1 MTDHADRS
9 ETAALA
15 QLTDA
20 LRRGTGRRELMRWLA
35 ASGMGMAAASGLV
48 LRAGSA
54 QAAAPKK
61 GGKLKVASQSAST
74 ADTLDPV
81 RGTNT
86 TDYCRAFMFYNGLT
100 RLDGALVPNPELAE
114 SFTSADAKT
123 WTFKLRQGVVFHDGS
138 KLTPEDVIYTI
149 SRVKDPKTGSTA
161 RALAAQ
167 IAEVVAD
174 GPGAVKITLDNPN
187 ADLPV
192 ILGTPH
198 FMIVKDGTTDF
209 SKGIGT
215 GPYTVK
221 EFSPG
226 VRSVAVRNAN
236 YWKSG
241 KPYLDEIEY
250 FSIEDETARLNAML
264 AGDIDVA
271 SQIGPRALKRVK
283 SSPGFAVFE
292 TPSGNYNDFI
302 FRQDADPTRNQDLV
316 MAIKYLFDREQMQAA
331 LGGVIGNDQPIDPT
345 HRYYNASLPQRP
357 YDPDK
362 AKFHFAKSGL
372 GNTPLPLYAM
382 AGNTMTDQAVI
393 LQQSALGI
401 GMTIDI
407 QRMPKDG
414 YWANVWMKHPFTLGN
429 INPRP
434 SADSLFTLFFKSDS
448 AWNESAWKNEKF
460 DSLLVQAR
468 GETDEAKR
476 KAMYGEMQVMVS
488 NQGGIGLPL
497 FASFYDAH
505 TTKLK
510 GLERVPTGGMMGFGF
525 SENVWLDA

>member
-1 MTDHADRS
+1 
-9 ETAALA
+9 
-15 QLTDA
+15 
-20 LRRGTGRRELMRWLA
+20 
-35 ASGMGMAAASGLV
+35 
-48 LRAGSA
+48 
-54 QAAAPKK
+54 
-61 GGKLKVASQSAST
+61 
-74 ADTLDPV
+74 
-81 RGTNT
+81 
-86 TDYCRAFMFYNGLT
+86 
-100 RLDGALVPNPELAE
+100 
-114 SFTSADAKT
+114 
-123 WTFKLRQGVVFHDGS
+123 
-138 KLTPEDVIYTI
+138 
-149 SRVKDPKTGSTA
+149 
-161 RALAAQ
+161 
-167 IAEVVAD
+167 
-174 GPGAVKITLDNPN
+174 VKITLDNPN

-434 SADSLFTLFFKSDS
+434 SADSRCSSNPTRPGTRAPGRTRNSTACWCRRAAKPMRPS
-448 AWNESAWKNEKF
+448 ARRCMAKCRLWCPTRAASACRC
-460 DSLLVQAR
+460 S
-468 GETDEAKR
+468 
-476 KAMYGEMQVMVS
+476 
-488 NQGGIGLPL
+488 P
-497 FASFYDAH
+497 ASM
-505 TTKLK
+505 T
-510 GLERVPTGGMMGFGF
+510 PTPP
-525 SENVWLDA
+525 N